1 MEKLYRVL
9 LANSS
14 EEFSD
19 KLAATLKQSD
29 RYAVVGT
36 ANDGIRAIELLK
48 EVKPEFLVVDMMLPQ
63 ADGISVIKTANAM
76 ENPPMLQIT
85 QYPHQKML
93 EIA

>member
-36 ANDGIRAIELLK
+36 ANDGIRAMELLK
-48 EVKPEFLVVDMMLPQ
+48 EVKPEFLVVDIT
-63 ADGISVIKTANAM
+63 GIETK
-76 ENPPMLQIT
+76 
-85 QYPHQKML
+85 KMQ
-93 EIA
+93 